1 MRKLRLPSLSLLIF
15 LLSACVTINV
25 YFPAAAAERAADQ
38 IIDKV
43 WGPEDKP
50 PEEETSTDKLPP
62 EAETPP
68 PVSWLNMLIVPVQ
81 ANRADL
87 DISSPTIRALEQ
99 RMHERHK
106 KLDPHYDSGAVGL
119 TNDALITLRDASKI
133 SLRLRNQ
140 VSQWVTEEN
149 QDRLDLYREIAK
161 ANGHPEWEDEIR
173 ETFAKRWIE
182 RAKPGWWY
190 QDEHGQWRQ
199 K

>member
-1 MRKLRLPSLSLLIF
+1 MRQLRLPSLSLLLF

-50 PEEETSTDKLPP
+50 PEEETPSDKPP
-62 EAETPP
+62 AETPP
-68 PVSWLNMLIVPVQ
+68 PVSWLNMLIASVH
-81 ANRADL
+81 ASRADL
-87 DISSPTIRALEQ
+87 DISSPAIRALEQ
-99 RMHERHK
+99 RMYERHQ
-106 KLDPHYDSGAVGL
+106 KLEQHYDSGAVGL

-173 ETFAKRWIE
+173 ATFAKRWIE

-190 QDEHGQWRQ
+190 QDERGQWRQ